1 MKILS
6 IIIPTFNMEDYL
18 PMCLNSLVDTPTIS
32 DLVEVLIINDGSKDS
47 SSEIAHEYERK
58 FPKTFRVVDKENGNY
73 GSCINRGLQ
82 EASGKY
88 VKVLDADDYFNN
100 RSFSDFVKFL
110 RNTDA
115 DLIISPYIKVDD
127 EGKVLNKI
135 EFDLP
140 EKILMFSDEQL
151 RRVFYSKHF
160 QMHAVTYKTQL
171 FKSLNYHQSEGIS
184 YTDQEWMFLPM
195 TKVQTIAYF
204 PQVLYCYLLGREGQT
219 MDMKSQLRQ
228 IGHQMQGTLKMLT
241 DYNAIGSGVNEMWK
255 NYMVYRLNRRVSE
268 IYKISLLYKLPQED
282 LIRFDSKIKDLNNKF
297 YHQLDILTFHKF
309 FPHHFIRYWHQH
321 GKTSTIFGI
330 YRFLKKYWKN
340 Y

>member
-6 IIIPTFNMEDYL
+6 IIIPTFNMENYL

-140 EKILMFSDEQL
+140 EKILIFSDEQL

-160 QMHAVTYKTQL
+160 QMHAVTYKTQI

-184 YTDQEWMFLPM
+184 YTDQEWMFLP
-195 TKVQTIAYF
+195 I
-204 PQVLYCYLLGREGQT
+204 
-219 MDMKSQLRQ
+219 RQ
-228 IGHQMQGTLKMLT
+228 
-241 DYNAIGSGVNEMWK
+241 
-255 NYMVYRLNRRVSE
+255 
-268 IYKISLLYKLPQED
+268 
-282 LIRFDSKIKDLNNKF
+282 
-297 YHQLDILTFHKF
+297 
-309 FPHHFIRYWHQH
+309 
-321 GKTSTIFGI
+321 
-330 YRFLKKYWKN
+330 
-340 Y
+340 